1 MSTRTERWNEV
12 ADLFD
17 ELVEQAPA
25 QRAQRLAEV
34 ARTDAALAAEV
45 EALLAADESGVAV
58 LDSGVSPAV
67 PEILANAADNR
78 PSDARAGPYRLLR
91 QLGEGGMGV
100 VWLAERTDGAYEQQ
114 VAVKL
119 LKRGMDTHA
128 ILRRFLQE
136 RRILARLHH
145 AHIVRL
151 LDGGMSVDG
160 RPFYVMEYVHGEPI
174 TERAAR
180 ERLDP
185 SARVALLAKVAD
197 AVAYAHA
204 QLVVHRDIK
213 PSNVLVDAAG
223 EPRVLDFG
231 IAKLIE
237 ESGEQTLT
245 GTGQRVMSPAYAAP
259 EQVLGE
265 AIGTATDVYALG
277 LLLCELLVGEL
288 PHQRVTNS
296 ARLALDADVEAARAS
311 SLAARLPA
319 DRVHA
324 LYGDAHDPARLSRR
338 LAGDLDVI
346 IATAVQREPARRYPT
361 VAAFARD
368 LRHWLDG
375 LPISARADSGWYRVR
390 RFASRHR
397 FGVAAGVLVA
407 LSLVG
412 GFGAAVWQARV
423 ARAEAQRAD
432 AARAQAEHQLAR
444 SERVKQF
451 ILTLFREQD
460 PVARAKAQARTPAE
474 LVRAGIAEV
483 DASLGAQPD
492 LQAELLRDLGEI
504 QVGVDEPAR
513 ATETLRR
520 AWEMQKRLSG
530 DSSSASADAYAAY
543 ADAVYT
549 AGDAAVAA
557 PLLQEAVQRLHAAGL
572 GERPRTA
579 QAEATLALVELI
591 GARNDEAERLARHAL
606 AVDRKAFGADSMQAA
621 MRLATLGK
629 VQQETARYGDA
640 LASYREALAIIVARG
655 GEDHA
660 RGTLLQTSIGDVLRV
675 QRRYAEALPAYE
687 ASLRIARRQLPAGHR
702 LIGATLIRLGD
713 LQRRMRRFDEADASL
728 TEAIAILS
736 VSKGGQYAQALQFH
750 AGIARGR
757 GQFDLAAERYGAAFE
772 AFRASTGDSVYT
784 WLTALVRVQALVD
797 AGRLGDADALAREA
811 GTAFARMPEDP
822 YAKVYQA
829 NVMGLVRHEQ
839 GRFAEAIEQR
849 RSALQGL
856 LAMYAADHAEVLDAR
871 VSLASSLVATGGV
884 AERAEASRL
893 VDEAGSLLSAKDDP
907 DASAMYG
914 NALLERSR
922 IRLAEGNASA
932 ARADLDEALDR
943 LGQRPE
949 DARRLREARAFARTL
964 GVDDA

>member
-1 MSTRTERWNEV
+1 MTTRSERWSEV
-12 ADLFD
+12 AALFD
-17 ELVEQAPA
+17 ELVDLEPGA
-25 QRAQRLAEV
+25 RASRLSALREG
-34 ARTDAALAAEV
+34 DAALADEV
-45 EALLAADESGVAV
+45 EAMLKADADADALFDSGAAAV
-58 LDSGVSPAV
+58 LPELLDGGDSTPGDGIVGA
-67 PEILANAADNR
+67 
-78 PSDARAGPYRLLR
+78 YRLLR
-91 QLGEGGMGV
+91 EIGEGGMGV

-151 LDGGMSVDG
+151 LDGGMSADG
-160 RPFYVMEYVHGEPI
+160 RPFYVMEHVDGEPI

-180 ERLDP
+180 ERLDLP
-185 SARVALLAKVAD
+185 ARVELLAKVAD

-204 QLVVHRDIK
+204 QLVVHRDLK

-245 GTGQRVMSPAYAAP
+245 GTAQRVLSPAYAAP
-259 EQVLGE
+259 EQILGE
-265 AIGTATDVYALG
+265 AVGTATDVYALG
-277 LLLCELLVGEL
+277 LLLCELLVGAL
-288 PHQRVTNS
+288 PHQRVANP
-296 ARLALDADVEAARAS
+296 ARLALDAGSEAVRAS

-319 DRVHA
+319 ERVHA
-324 LYGDAHDPARLSRR
+324 LYGDALDPARLSRR

-346 IATAVQREPARRYPT
+346 IATAVQREPARRYT
-361 VAAFARD
+361 TAAAFARD
-368 LRHWLDG
+368 LRHWLAG
-375 LPISARADSGWYRVR
+375 RPISARADSGWYRMR

-397 FGVAAGVLVA
+397 LGVAAGVLVA

-412 GFGAAVWQARV
+412 GLGAALWQARV
-423 ARAEAQRAD
+423 ARIEAQRAD

-474 LVRAGIAEV
+474 LVREGIAEV
-483 DASLGAQPD
+483 DGTLGAQPD

-530 DSSSASADAYAAY
+530 ESSVASADAYAAY
-543 ADAVYT
+543 ADAVYASGDSAA
-549 AGDAAVAA
+549 AG
-557 PLLQEAVQRLHAAGL
+557 PLLREAVQRLNAAGL
-572 GERPRTA
+572 GERPRMA
-579 QAEATLALVELI
+579 QAEATLALVEII
-591 GARNDEAERLARHAL
+591 GARNDEAGRLARHAL
-606 AVDRKAFGADSMQAA
+606 AIDRSAYGADSMQAA

-629 VQQETARYGDA
+629 VQQETGRYDDA
-640 LASYREALAIIVARG
+640 LASYREALAIIVAKG

-702 LIGATLIRLGD
+702 MIGATLIRLGD

-750 AGIARGR
+750 AGLARAR
-757 GQFDLAAERYGAAFE
+757 GQFDLAADRYGTAFE
-772 AFRASTGDSVYT
+772 VFRDSTGDSVYT
-784 WLTALVRVQALVD
+784 WLTALARVQALVD
-797 AGRLGDADALAREA
+797 AGRLAEADALATEA
-811 GTAFARMPEDP
+811 RVAFARMPEDP

-829 NVMGLVRHEQ
+829 NVMGMVRHEQ
-839 GRFAEAIEQR
+839 GRIAEAVEQR
-849 RSALQGL
+849 RLALKGL
-856 LAMYAADHAEVLDAR
+856 LDMYGADHAEVLEAR
-871 VSLASSLVATGGV
+871 VSLASSLVAAGGV
-884 AERAEASRL
+884 AERVEALRL

-922 IRLAEGNASA
+922 IRFAEGDAAA
-932 ARADLDEALDR
+932 AREDLRQALER
-943 LGQRPE
+943 LKQRPE
-949 DARRLREARAFARTL
+949 DARRLRVARTFARTL
-964 GVDDA
+964 GIVDA